1 MTGADID
8 RPDRAATA
16 ASPAPVGRIP
26 AVDVARSAA
35 LLGMAIF
42 HLAFD
47 LEMFGLIAPGTVGSG
62 LWPAFARLVAGS
74 FLFLAG
80 VSLWLAHGHGIRWRG
95 YLRRLAVL
103 VLAAACVSAATYAVM
118 PASFVHF
125 GILHSIAAASV
136 IGLAVLRLPVFALLA
151 LAGAVVVAPDILRS
165 DAFNHPALWWTGLST
180 APRPSVDFE
189 PVLPWAAPFLAG
201 LAVAKAAEANGVWA
215 RLAGRPLGP
224 AWLGWP
230 GRHSLLVY
238 LVHQPVLIA
247 LVWAAS
253 VAL

>member
-1 MTGADID
+1 MTQAGSGTGTFVSEHAPGA
-8 RPDRAATA
+8 
-16 ASPAPVGRIP
+16 RIP
-26 AVDVARSAA
+26 AVDVARSTA

-62 LWPAFARLVAGS
+62 LWPAFARAVAGS

-80 VSLWLAHGHGIRWRG
+80 VSLWLAHGRGIRWRAFW
-95 YLRRLAVL
+95 RRFAVL

-118 PASFVHF
+118 PASYVHF

-151 LAGAVVVAPDILRS
+151 LAAAVVVAPDLLRS
-165 DAFNHPALWWTGLST
+165 DAFNHPALWWTGLAT

-201 LAVAKAAEANGVWA
+201 IAVARAAEANGVWT
-215 RLAGRPLGP
+215 RLTGMPLGP

-230 GRHSLLVY
+230 GRHSLAVY

-253 VAL
+253 VAF